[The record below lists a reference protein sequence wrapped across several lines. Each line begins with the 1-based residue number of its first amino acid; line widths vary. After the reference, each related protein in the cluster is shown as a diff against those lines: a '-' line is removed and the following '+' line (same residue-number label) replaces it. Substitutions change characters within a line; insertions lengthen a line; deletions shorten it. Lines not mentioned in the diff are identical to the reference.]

1 MSLSTPSRKMSKSDR
16 NQNSRINLNDPE
28 KKIKSK
34 IMKATTDS
42 IIGITYDPIN
52 RPGISNL
59 LSILSGCTETSPEI
73 LASEYANAST
83 ATFKGV
89 VADAL
94 VEKLT
99 PIQKEMDRI
108 RKDGDYIEKV
118 LQENEDKARALAEVT
133 LVKVHKVIGL
143 ISK

>member
-1 MSLSTPSRKMSKSDR
+1 M
-16 NQNSRINLNDPE
+16 
-28 KKIKSK
+28 
-34 IMKATTDS
+34 
-42 IIGITYDPIN
+42 
-52 RPGISNL
+52 
-59 LSILSGCTETSPEI
+59 
-73 LASEYANAST
+73 
-83 ATFKGV
+83 
-89 VADAL
+89 ADAL

-108 RKDGDYIEKV
+108 RKDGNYIEKV